1 MVPTSHRSYP
11 QHRRP
16 LRDSRQNSRTLYY
29 FPIIHTQADMGALRG
44 SVVRETLEKMGR
56 IGFNRKMAAID
67 RFWTEVERAIEALA
81 LSFESVR
88 LYQDGLPGCGREA
101 EIVRELAR
109 TGNRNHQLLL
119 RLMDRGATIMGTE
132 SADLLVQEYQ
142 MAKES
147 LAARPPRAAGVA
159 ALRRALTDALLE
171 RRDRFVAQRIN
182 ETLKPGETGI
192 LFLGMLHSLE
202 GYLQQDVKVIYPLHR
217 LR

>member
-1 MVPTSHRSYP
+1 MP
-11 QHRRP
+11 Q
-16 LRDSRQNSRTLYY
+16 RDSRQFSRTLYY
-29 FPIIHTQADMGALRG
+29 FPIIHTQADMGALKE

-88 LYQDGLPGCGREA
+88 LYQDGLPVCGREA
-101 EIVRELAR
+101 EIVMELAR

-119 RLMDRGATIMGTE
+119 RLMSRGATIMGTE

-142 MAKES
+142 MAKQS

-159 ALRRALTDALLE
+159 ARRRALTDALLQ
-171 RRDRFVAQRIN
+171 RRDRFIAQRIN
-182 ETLKPGETGI
+182 DTLKPGETGI

-202 GYLQQDVKVIYPLHR
+202 GYLHQDVKVIYPLHR
-217 LR
+217 PR